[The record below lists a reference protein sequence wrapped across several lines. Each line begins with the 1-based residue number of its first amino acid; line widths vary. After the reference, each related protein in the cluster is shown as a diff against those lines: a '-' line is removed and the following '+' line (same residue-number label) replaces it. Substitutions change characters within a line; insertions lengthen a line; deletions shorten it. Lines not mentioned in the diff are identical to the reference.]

1 MIFKESEL
9 KGAYVITLEAH
20 EDDRGTFSRIYCEE
34 TFKTQGIYFHLSQ
47 INLSMNKRKG
57 TLRGMHYQSK
67 PFEEAKIVQCLH
79 GAIYDVI
86 LDLRADSPSFKKW
99 RAVELSQSNRSLLY
113 IPEGFA
119 HGFQTLED
127 ETEILYF
134 MSKPYHPESAQGLSW
149 NDPGFCIDWPID
161 HPIMSEK
168 DISYVPYESQR

>member
-1 MIFKESEL
+1 MVFKKTAL
-9 KGAYVITLEAH
+9 RGAYIITLEPH
-20 EDDRGTFSRIYCEE
+20 EDERGLFSRIFCEE
-34 TFKTQGIYFHLSQ
+34 TFKSKGLFFHIAQ
-47 INLSMNKRKG
+47 VNLSMNKKSG

-67 PFEEAKIVQCLH
+67 PFEEAKIVQCLQ

-99 RAVELSQSNRSLLY
+99 CSITLSQSNQSLLY

-127 ETEILYF
+127 ETEILYL
-134 MSKPYHPESAQGLSW
+134 MSKPYHPKSAQGFSW
-149 NDPGFCIDWPID
+149 NDPNFCIDWPIE

-168 DISYVPYESQR
+168 DVSYTPYK